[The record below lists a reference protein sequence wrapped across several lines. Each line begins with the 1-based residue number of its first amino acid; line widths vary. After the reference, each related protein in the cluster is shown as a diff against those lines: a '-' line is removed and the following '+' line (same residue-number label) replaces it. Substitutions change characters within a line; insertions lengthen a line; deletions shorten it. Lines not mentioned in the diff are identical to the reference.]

1 MRDAANIETAA
12 RLERDL
18 PGWVVMW
25 APYHRRYTAFGA
37 CTSVRTIID
46 APDPTTLIARART
59 AQLAA
64 TSDARRAP

>member
-1 MRDAANIETAA
+1 MRDAANVETAA
-12 RLERDL
+12 RLEQGL

-37 CTSVRTIID
+37 CTPAGTIID
-46 APDPTTLIARART
+46 APDPNTLITRARA

-64 TSDARRAP
+64 ASGARRAP